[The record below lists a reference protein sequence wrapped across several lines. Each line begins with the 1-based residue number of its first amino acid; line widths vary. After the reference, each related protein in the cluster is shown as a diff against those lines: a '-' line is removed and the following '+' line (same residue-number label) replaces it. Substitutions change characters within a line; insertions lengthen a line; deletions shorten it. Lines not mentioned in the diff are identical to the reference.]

1 MLDGRLLI
9 PARPAPSF
17 ISSVSYWL
25 GSLRSGEQR
34 IDVQVT
40 PLHHDPHHN
49 LLCQVVGFK
58 YVRIHPPSA
67 AARLYPYEE
76 GLTTNA
82 SQVDLDQPDLGRFPD
97 FEGLLHQECMLRPGD
112 MLYIPPG
119 WWHYVR
125 SLSVSFS
132 VSFWWN

>member
-1 MLDGRLLI
+1 MI
-9 PARPAPSF
+9 
-17 ISSVSYWL
+17 
-25 GSLRSGEQR
+25 
-34 IDVQVT
+34 VQVT

-58 YVRIHPPSA
+58 YVRMYLPSA
-67 AARLYPYEE
+67 AACLYPYED

-82 SQVDLDQPDLGRFPD
+82 SQVDLDQPDLRRFPD
-97 FEGLLHQECMLRPGD
+97 FEGLRHQECLLCPGD

>member
-1 MLDGRLLI
+1 MLHS
-9 PARPAPSF
+9 AEQ
-17 ISSVSYWL
+17 
-25 GSLRSGEQR
+25 LRV
-34 IDVQVT
+34 VQVT
-40 PLHHDPHHN
+40 PLHNDPHHN

-58 YVRIHPPSA
+58 YVRIYPCSA
-67 AARLYPYEE
+67 AARLYPYED

-82 SQVDLDQPDLGRFPD
+82 SQVDLDQPDLRRFPE
-97 FEGLLHQECMLRPGD
+97 FKGLPHEEALLCPGD
-112 MLYIPPG
+112 MIYIPPG